1 MSKPHTISV
10 IVLAGILSA
19 CGESPSDLGAK
30 VQERLAQQKAEFE
43 SSETRRSFTDFIDN
57 HYHWTPE
64 AKSIVVAAFDRTVSI
79 SRLVSPE
86 KIRDAIEGGEMG
98 IACLFTILGN
108 EAAIDDFTSDV
119 VASIDDVESKMSML
133 ETLTNAKIMVM
144 KSIITRENCSQ

>member
-1 MSKPHTISV
+1 
-10 IVLAGILSA
+10 
-19 CGESPSDLGAK
+19 
-30 VQERLAQQKAEFE
+30 
-43 SSETRRSFTDFIDN
+43 SEARRSFTDFIDN
-57 HYHWTPE
+57 HYQWTPE

-86 KIRDAIEGGEMG
+86 KIRSAIEGGEMG

-119 VASIDDVESKMSML
+119 VASIDDVESKMNML

-144 KSIITRENCSQ
+144 QSIITRENCSQ